1 MKTLLKILLLTDIF
15 NAMLWRL
22 YLHTILTEL
31 NCHTLLVCGPIT
43 FILLTSSP
51 SSLISCCSLINFC
64 CGDSIF
70 IPSSPTYRKIWI
82 CVLHTYLL
90 THFYKAL
97 FFLFFFQHFQLSA
110 RFCICLKSIK
120 NVSCD
125 ARKPV
130 FWFPTSSNTNRPVQ
144 SQKKARSLK
153 FRI

>member
-31 NCHTLLVCGPIT
+31 NCHTLLVYGPIT

-82 CVLHTYLL
+82 CVKRTCLLLYFYL
-90 THFYKAL
+90 AI
-97 FFLFFFQHFQLSA
+97 FLFFFF
-110 RFCICLKSIK
+110 SIISEVL
-120 NVSCD
+120 NL
-125 ARKPV
+125 PV
-130 FWFPTSSNTNRPVQ
+130 FIKCEPQREKNGLHGFRPGLRQ
-144 SQKKARSLK
+144 TDLCSHRRRLDA
-153 FRI
+153 